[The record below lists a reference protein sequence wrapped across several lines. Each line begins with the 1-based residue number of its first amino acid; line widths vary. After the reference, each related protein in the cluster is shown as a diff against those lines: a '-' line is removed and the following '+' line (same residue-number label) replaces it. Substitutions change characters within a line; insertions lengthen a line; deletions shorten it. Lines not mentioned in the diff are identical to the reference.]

1 MMAIKRAVNT
11 IVLFKVTCIHN
22 KRRPH
27 LSGCLFNLDIMEILI
42 ILFLILLNGI
52 FSMSEIA
59 LVSLRKFKLET
70 SARKGNRN
78 AKKALELANNP
89 NTFLSTVQIGI
100 TLIGILTGI
109 FSGEK
114 IEDDLRA
121 SIEKISILQE
131 YSESIAVTIL
141 VITVTFFSIV
151 FGELLPKRIGLMFP
165 ETIATLVA
173 RPMTIISIITKPFIW
188 LLIKT
193 NDLFLAIFGLKNQ
206 QKEFVSE
213 EEIKAMVRE
222 SAAGGEI
229 QKIEQNIVHRVFALG
244 DRKVSE
250 LMTHRGDLQCFN
262 ITDDLRTIKERAQI
276 EAHSVYPVY
285 RKSADNLIGIVSVK
299 DIFPKHFK
307 NAEFNLATFLK
318 QPVMV
323 PENTPVYKVLE
334 RFKENKIHYAFV
346 IDEYGSIQGMVSMDD
361 IIDALIGDV
370 TEYNQQEYQIIQRDE
385 KNWLADGAYPFFEF
399 LNFFNIH
406 DTEHAQ
412 GDYNTIAGLILHELG
427 YLPKTGERI
436 AWQDF
441 EFEIIDMDG
450 PKIDKVL
457 ISKHNREIIS

>member
-1 MMAIKRAVNT
+1 
-11 IVLFKVTCIHN
+11 
-22 KRRPH
+22 
-27 LSGCLFNLDIMEILI
+27 MEILI

-59 LVSLRKFKLET
+59 LVSARKFKLES
-70 SARKGNRN
+70 SAKKGNSN
-78 AKKALELANNP
+78 ARKALELANNP

-121 SIEKISILQE
+121 SIEKISFLQE
-131 YSESIAVTIL
+131 YSQSVSVAVL
-141 VITVTFFSIV
+141 VIIITFFSIV

-165 ETIATLVA
+165 ETIASLVA

-213 EEIKAMVRE
+213 EEIKAMVQE
-222 SAAGGEI
+222 SAAGGGEI

-244 DRKVSE
+244 DIKVSE
-250 LMTHRGDLQCFN
+250 LMTHRGDLLCFN
-262 ITDDLRTIKERAQI
+262 ITDDLDTIKQRTQI
-276 EAHSVYPVY
+276 EPHSVYPVY
-285 RKSADNLIGIVSVK
+285 KKSQHNLIGVVSVK
-299 DIFPKHFK
+299 DIFPKDFK
-307 NAEFNLATFLK
+307 NAEFNLASFLK

-334 RFKENKIHYAFV
+334 RFKEHRIHYAFV
-346 IDEYGSIQGMVSMDD
+346 IDEYGSVQGMVSMDD

-370 TEYNQQEYQIIQRDE
+370 TEYNQQEYQIIQRND
-385 KNWLADGAYPFFEF
+385 KSWLADGAYPFFEF
-399 LNFFNIH
+399 LNYFSIH
-406 DTEHAQ
+406 DTEYVQ
-412 GDYNTIAGLILHELG
+412 GDFNTIAGLILHELG

-436 AWQDF
+436 TWKDF
-441 EFEIIDMDG
+441 EFEIMDMDG

-457 ISKHNREIIS
+457 ISKVGAL